1 MSIIKSRLKEFVCPI
16 PTSLGKSTNVNLTI
30 LTCVISTH
38 SKFKKKPRMHYFK
51 MNSYWH
57 FDEKVHFWNAL
68 ILQVHV
74 MWMPILNNVSFCIP
88 VCLKILYFFFWQN
101 QLVLNKCKLMR
112 ITYCFI
118 FYFFVD
124 SNPDA
129 PAPPES
135 SKKSD
140 SDSDDF
146 GDSDNDSM
154 SDWRW

>member
-1 MSIIKSRLKEFVCPI
+1 M
-16 PTSLGKSTNVNLTI
+16 PT
-30 LTCVISTH
+30 
-38 SKFKKKPRMHYFK
+38 
-51 MNSYWH
+51 
-57 FDEKVHFWNAL
+57 
-68 ILQVHV
+68 
-74 MWMPILNNVSFCIP
+74 LNNVSFCIP
-88 VCLKILYFFFWQN
+88 VCLKILSFFFPEKIN
-101 QLVLNKCKLMR
+101 LFLIKLMS
-112 ITYCFI
+112 IDENNLLFY

-154 SDWRW
+154 SD